1 MMKVRKLFLVFLIL
15 LLATLTGCGNEQYP
29 SDVVAV
35 VNGKTISEKDIEK
48 ELTEREITRAFLSGS
63 ESNNM
68 TFKETIIEALY
79 VSEKDLTID
88 QIRYIES
95 VERKTTKE
103 LSRNEAFNILLRGEI
118 LYQEALKKGYE
129 VSTDQAR
136 QILEESKKSTEELLK
151 DDSEVVEYINK
162 IYKQFGFQ
170 SEEDYFN
177 RRLEKSAQAMT
188 INKIKNKFNE
198 TIINKLPEADGLE
211 IAINQENA
219 WDDYGEHLLKKTKVK
234 ILNEKYT
241 IEFYGEPW
249 NYGTLDLKSK

>member
-1 MMKVRKLFLVFLIL
+1 MKVRKSFLVLLIL
-15 LLATLTGCGNEQYP
+15 LLATLTGCGNKQYP

-63 ESNNM
+63 ELNNK
-68 TFKETIIEALY
+68 TFKENIIEALY
-79 VSEKDLTID
+79 ASEKDLTTD
-88 QIRYIES
+88 QIRYIKS

-103 LSRNEAFNILLRGEI
+103 LSRNEAFNILLREEI

-136 QILEESKKSTEELLK
+136 QILEESRKSTEELLK
-151 DDSEVVEYINK
+151 NDSEVVDYINK

-177 RRLEKSAQAMT
+177 QRIEKTAQALT
-188 INKIKNKFNE
+188 INKMKNKFNE
-198 TIINKLPEADGLE
+198 AIINKLPEADGMQMK
-211 IAINQENA
+211 INKENA
-219 WDDYGEHLLKKTKVK
+219 WDDYGEHLLKKVKVK
-234 ILNEKYT
+234 ILNEEYT

-249 NYGTLDLKSK
+249 NYGTLDLKLK